1 MPLPGTTDSGQQM
14 WQRLELF
21 ITDRAGRW
29 MQRCIS
35 RSICARARP
44 KGNRMNITIRELR
57 EEDVKKLAEIEA
69 ESFSMP
75 WSEKDFRDLLSHPYC
90 MYVVALLDGEPVG
103 CSGFTNICDVA
114 NIDNVVVAP
123 AFRGL
128 GVAQAMLREL
138 ISRGEAEHVEAFT
151 LEVRVSNEA
160 AIHVYEKFG
169 FVSEGIRPRFYERPV
184 EDANIMWRRNE
195 AVENIK

>member
-1 MPLPGTTDSGQQM
+1 
-14 WQRLELF
+14 
-21 ITDRAGRW
+21 
-29 MQRCIS
+29 
-35 RSICARARP
+35 
-44 KGNRMNITIRELR
+44 
-57 EEDVKKLAEIEA
+57 
-69 ESFSMP
+69 
-75 WSEKDFRDLLSHPYC
+75 
-90 MYVVALLDGEPVG
+90 
-103 CSGFTNICDVA
+103 
-114 NIDNVVVAP
+114 
-123 AFRGL
+123 
-128 GVAQAMLREL
+128 MLREL

>member
-1 MPLPGTTDSGQQM
+1 
-14 WQRLELF
+14 
-21 ITDRAGRW
+21 
-29 MQRCIS
+29 
-35 RSICARARP
+35 
-44 KGNRMNITIRELR
+44 MNITIRELR

>member
-1 MPLPGTTDSGQQM
+1 
-14 WQRLELF
+14 
-21 ITDRAGRW
+21 
-29 MQRCIS
+29 
-35 RSICARARP
+35 
-44 KGNRMNITIRELR
+44 MNITIRDLQ
-57 EEDVKKLAEIEA
+57 EEDVKRLSEIEA

-90 MYVVALLDGEPVG
+90 VYVVALVDGEPVG

-123 AFRGL
+123 VFRGM

-151 LEVRVSNEA
+151 LEVRVSNMA

-169 FVSEGIRPRFYERPV
+169 FASEGIRPRFYERPV

-195 AVENIK
+195 AAENRK

>member
-1 MPLPGTTDSGQQM
+1 
-14 WQRLELF
+14 
-21 ITDRAGRW
+21 
-29 MQRCIS
+29 
-35 RSICARARP
+35 
-44 KGNRMNITIRELR
+44 MNITIRDLQ
-57 EEDVKKLAEIEA
+57 EEDVKRLSEIEA

-90 MYVVALLDGEPVG
+90 VYVVALVDGEPVG

-123 AFRGL
+123 AFRGM

-151 LEVRVSNEA
+151 LEVRVSNMA

-195 AVENIK
+195 AAENRK

>member
-1 MPLPGTTDSGQQM
+1 
-14 WQRLELF
+14 
-21 ITDRAGRW
+21 
-29 MQRCIS
+29 
-35 RSICARARP
+35 
-44 KGNRMNITIRELR
+44 MNITIRALR

>member
-1 MPLPGTTDSGQQM
+1 
-14 WQRLELF
+14 
-21 ITDRAGRW
+21 
-29 MQRCIS
+29 
-35 RSICARARP
+35 
-44 KGNRMNITIRELR
+44 MNITIRELR

-151 LEVRVSNEA
+151 LEVRVSNET

>member
-1 MPLPGTTDSGQQM
+1 
-14 WQRLELF
+14 
-21 ITDRAGRW
+21 
-29 MQRCIS
+29 
-35 RSICARARP
+35 
-44 KGNRMNITIRELR
+44 MNITIRELR

-69 ESFSMP
+69 ESFFMP